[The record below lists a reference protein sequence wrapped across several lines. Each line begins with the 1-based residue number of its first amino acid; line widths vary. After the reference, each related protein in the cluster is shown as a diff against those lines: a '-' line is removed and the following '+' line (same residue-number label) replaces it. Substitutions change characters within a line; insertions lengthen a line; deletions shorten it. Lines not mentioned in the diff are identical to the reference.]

1 MSDQAPAPTAATD
14 LRARRRRRGLIGTV
28 LIFVASYV
36 LPPLIARPIVER
48 ALASALSMPV
58 SIAHLWWRPWAGEV
72 TASRLL
78 LGAQQNQASVE
89 RLTIDADLAR
99 VVHGEIVL
107 DRVVLDKPLATV
119 VLDARYRPELRG
131 FGGDGAAES
140 SLPDFVVRELLVN
153 GGVLTLRYPVQQRTR
168 DAKVQINRLAASDI
182 SVRNAGGELEAAV
195 ALAGSLDGAPLNGEA
210 KLRLAAADRKIDAK
224 VGIKG
229 FAVKGDLIDLPAS
242 LQTFSGKVDA
252 LAKYEADRSSP
263 SGSLVLELR
272 IEEPRLNV
280 GAQTEFG
287 AKLVSMPN
295 TRVDF
300 DKSTVDL
307 GKVTAER
314 PLFTVTLN
322 HAGVARAAQEE
333 DTGSASAWT
342 VKSGQVD
349 LRGGKI
355 QVRRGSAATTLVL
368 KAARWGGV
376 AGQHPTTVTGDAEAE
391 GGGAVVLRGTLA
403 VAPLNTAL
411 KVNLDGLVL
420 PPLAPL
426 VPELP
431 VKISKGTLQ
440 GSLDIEYRNGS
451 PRVLG
456 NLQASDLGSAPPA
469 PNRATQVMAIHT
481 AAVEFVVV
489 PTASPWLDVSSL
501 KLSYPYLMA
510 EQTSQGLFPVSLFS
524 GTDDTP
530 PARSAPTANGDPIS
544 SVRLHHVEIDGG
556 KLEFMDRTLTPAYWA
571 SLTDVSM
578 RLSEA
583 LLPELTI
590 GRFEITGKEDEISP
604 TEIAGTLTP
613 KGLEGRAEVN
623 DLLLES
629 MNPYVA
635 AILGYKATA
644 GRMSLNVVA
653 SPAPPL
659 LKTTTD
665 LVARSIGVEQTGVD
679 LIQSQSG
686 VPLRIALSLIKNS
699 AGEITLQ
706 LPVVVDTGSSS
717 VAVGSIVGQA
727 IRSAII
733 GALTSPLRLL
743 GSLFGLNGAP
753 HAFAIDPIPF
763 AVGSGSLD
771 AMGQE
776 RIAQVGRILQSHPGL
791 LLVAMPQITAADI
804 EQVGADGARDLA
816 GERNAAVRSALVSAS
831 TGPQLEPSRL
841 MLVAWE
847 PSAEAKAIARPGVY
861 VELQAQ

>member
-1 MSDQAPAPTAATD
+1 M
-14 LRARRRRRGLIGTV
+14 
-28 LIFVASYV
+28 
-36 LPPLIARPIVER
+36 PPLIARPIVER

-78 LGAQQNQASVE
+78 LGAEQNQVSVE

-99 VVHGEIVL
+99 VAQGEIVL
-107 DRVVLDKPLATV
+107 DRVVFDKPLATV

-131 FGGDGAAES
+131 FGGDGASES
-140 SLPDFVVRELLVN
+140 SLPDLVVRELLVN
-153 GGVLTLRYPVQQRTR
+153 GGVLTLRYPIQQRTR
-168 DAKVQINRLAASDI
+168 DAKVQINRLAASDV
-182 SVRNAGGELEAAV
+182 SLRNAGGGLEAAV
-195 ALAGSLDGAPLNGEA
+195 ELAGSLDGAPLNGEA
-210 KLRLAAADRKIDAK
+210 KLRLAAADKKIDAK
-224 VGIKG
+224 VDIKG
-229 FAVKGDLIDLPAS
+229 LAVNRNLIDLPAS

-252 LAKYEADRSSP
+252 LAKYEADRSLP
-263 SGSLVLELR
+263 SGALVLELR
-272 IEEPRLNV
+272 IEEPRVNL
-280 GAQTEFG
+280 GAQTELG
-287 AKLVSMPN
+287 AKRVSMPN

-307 GKVTAER
+307 GKVTAEA

-322 HAGVARAAQEE
+322 DAGVARAAEEE
-333 DTGSASAWT
+333 DHGSASVWT
-342 VKSGQVD
+342 VKSGEVE

-355 QVRRGSAATTLVL
+355 QVRRGEAATTLAL

-376 AGQHPTTVTGDAEAE
+376 AGQHPTAVAADAEAE

-403 VAPLNTAL
+403 VAPLNAAL
-411 KVNLDGLVL
+411 RVDLDGLVL
-420 PPLAPL
+420 PPLAQLAPG
-426 VPELP
+426 LP

-440 GSLDIEYRNGS
+440 GRLELEYRSGS
-451 PRVLG
+451 PRLLG
-456 NLQASDLGSAPPA
+456 NLQANDLRSAPPA
-469 PNRATQVMAIHT
+469 PDRETQVIAIHT

-510 EQTSQGLFPVSLFS
+510 ERTSRGLFPISLFS

-530 PARSAPTANGDPIS
+530 SARSARTANGDPIS
-544 SVRLHHVEIDGG
+544 SVRLQQVEIDGG
-556 KLEFMDRTLTPAYWA
+556 KLEFMDRTLNPAYWA
-571 SLTDVSM
+571 SLTDLSM
-578 RLSEA
+578 RLNEA

-590 GRFEITGKEDEISP
+590 GRFEITGKEDELSP
-604 TEIAGTLTP
+604 AEIVGTLTA

-653 SPAPPL
+653 SPVPPL

-665 LVARSIGVEQTGVD
+665 LVAGGIDVEQTGVD

-699 AGEITLQ
+699 AGEITLR
-706 LPVVVDTGSSS
+706 LPVALDTSSRS

-727 IRSAII
+727 IRSAIV

-753 HAFAIDPIPF
+753 HAFAIDPIAF
-763 AVGSGSLD
+763 AVGSGALD

-804 EQVGADGARDLA
+804 KQVGADAARDLA
-816 GERNAAVRSALVSAS
+816 EKRNAAVRSALVSAS
-831 TGPQLEPSRL
+831 TGPRLEPNRL
-841 MLVAWE
+841 TLVAWE

-861 VELQAQ
+861 LELQAQ

>member
-1 MSDQAPAPTAATD
+1 MSDQAPDATSATD
-14 LRARRRRRGLIGTV
+14 LRARRRRCGLIGT
-28 LIFVASYV
+28 LLLLVASYV
-36 LPPLIARPIVER
+36 LPPLIARPILER

-58 SIAHLWWRPWAGEV
+58 SIPHLWWRPWAGEV

-78 LGAQQNQASVE
+78 LGAEQHQVSVD

-99 VVHGEIVL
+99 VVQGEIVL
-107 DRVVLDKPLATV
+107 DRVVFDKPLVTV
-119 VLDARYRPELRG
+119 VLDARYRPEIRG
-131 FGGDGAAES
+131 FSGDGASES
-140 SLPDFVVRELLVN
+140 RLPDFVVRQLLVN

-168 DAKVQINRLAASDI
+168 DAKFQINRLAAADV

-195 ALAGSLDGAPLNGEA
+195 ELAGSLDGASLNGEA
-210 KLRLAAADRKIDAK
+210 KLRLAAANRKIDAK

-229 FAVKGDLIDLPAS
+229 FVVNRNLIDLPAS

-272 IEEPRLNV
+272 IEEPHFNV
-280 GAQTEFG
+280 GAQTELG
-287 AKLVSMPN
+287 AMRVSMPN

-307 GKVTAER
+307 GTVTAET

-322 HAGVARAAQEE
+322 DAGVARAAEEE
-333 DTGSASAWT
+333 DNGAASAWT
-342 VKSGQVD
+342 VKSGEVD

-355 QVRRGSAATTLVL
+355 QVRRGAATTTLAL

-376 AGQHPTTVTGDAEAE
+376 AGHHPTAVAADAEAE

-403 VAPLNTAL
+403 VAPLNAAL
-411 KVNLDGLVL
+411 NVHLDGLVL
-420 PPLAPL
+420 TPLAQL

-431 VKISKGTLQ
+431 VTISKGTLQ
-440 GSLDIEYRNGS
+440 GTLDLDYKNGS

-456 NLQASDLGSAPPA
+456 NLQASDLRTAPPA
-469 PNRATQVMAIHT
+469 PNRDTQVMAIHT
-481 AAVEFVVV
+481 ATVEFVVV

-510 EQTSQGLFPVSLFS
+510 ERTSRGLFPVSLFS

-530 PARSAPTANGDPIS
+530 PARSARTANGDPIS
-544 SVRLHHVEIDGG
+544 SVRLHQVEIDGG
-556 KLEFMDRTLTPAYWA
+556 KLEFMDSTLNPAYWA
-571 SLTDVSM
+571 SLTDISM
-578 RLSEA
+578 RLNEA
-583 LLPELTI
+583 LLPALTI

-604 TEIAGTLTP
+604 TEIAGMLTP
-613 KGLEGRAEVN
+613 EGLEGRAAVT

-644 GRMSLNVVA
+644 GRMSLHVVA

-665 LVARSIGVEQTGVD
+665 LVAGSIGVEQTGVD

-686 VPLRIALSLIKNS
+686 VPLRIALSLLKNL
-699 AGEITLQ
+699 AGEVTLQ
-706 LPVVVDTGSSS
+706 LPVAVDTSARS
-717 VAVGSIVGQA
+717 VEVGSIVGQA
-727 IRSAII
+727 IRSAIVS
-733 GALTSPLRLL
+733 ALTSPLRLL
-743 GSLFGLNGAP
+743 GSLFGVNGAP

-763 AVGSGSLD
+763 AVGSGSVD

-776 RIAQVGRILQSHPGL
+776 RIAQVARILQSHPGL
-791 LLVAMPQITAADI
+791 ILVAMPQITAADI

-816 GERNAAVRSALVSAS
+816 EKRNAAVRSALVSAS
-831 TGPQLEPSRL
+831 TGPRLEPNRL

-847 PSAEAKAIARPGVY
+847 PSAAAKAIARPGVY

>member
-1 MSDQAPAPTAATD
+1 M
-14 LRARRRRRGLIGTV
+14 
-28 LIFVASYV
+28 
-36 LPPLIARPIVER
+36 
-48 ALASALSMPV
+48 
-58 SIAHLWWRPWAGEV
+58 
-72 TASRLL
+72 
-78 LGAQQNQASVE
+78 
-89 RLTIDADLAR
+89 
-99 VVHGEIVL
+99 
-107 DRVVLDKPLATV
+107 
-119 VLDARYRPELRG
+119 
-131 FGGDGAAES
+131 
-140 SLPDFVVRELLVN
+140 
-153 GGVLTLRYPVQQRTR
+153 
-168 DAKVQINRLAASDI
+168 
-182 SVRNAGGELEAAV
+182 
-195 ALAGSLDGAPLNGEA
+195 
-210 KLRLAAADRKIDAK
+210 
-224 VGIKG
+224 
-229 FAVKGDLIDLPAS
+229 
-242 LQTFSGKVDA
+242 
-252 LAKYEADRSSP
+252 
-263 SGSLVLELR
+263 
-272 IEEPRLNV
+272 
-280 GAQTEFG
+280 
-287 AKLVSMPN
+287 
-295 TRVDF
+295 
-300 DKSTVDL
+300 
-307 GKVTAER
+307 
-314 PLFTVTLN
+314 
-322 HAGVARAAQEE
+322 
-333 DTGSASAWT
+333 
-342 VKSGQVD
+342 
-349 LRGGKI
+349 
-355 QVRRGSAATTLVL
+355 
-368 KAARWGGV
+368 
-376 AGQHPTTVTGDAEAE
+376 
-391 GGGAVVLRGTLA
+391 LRGTLA
-403 VAPLNTAL
+403 VAPLNAAL

-420 PPLAPL
+420 TPLAQL

-440 GSLDIEYRNGS
+440 GTLDLEYKNGS

-456 NLQASDLGSAPPA
+456 NLQASDLRSAPPA

-510 EQTSQGLFPVSLFS
+510 EQTSRGLFPVSLFS

-544 SVRLHHVEIDGG
+544 SVRLQHVEIDGG
-556 KLEFMDRTLTPAYWA
+556 KLEFMDRTLNPAYWA
-571 SLTDVSM
+571 SLTDISM
-578 RLSEA
+578 RLNEA

-686 VPLRIALSLIKNS
+686 VPLRIALSLIKNL

-706 LPVVVDTGSSS
+706 LPVAVDTSSRS

-727 IRSAII
+727 IRSAIV

-816 GERNAAVRSALVSAS
+816 GKRNAAVRSALVSAS
-831 TGPQLEPSRL
+831 TGPQLEPNRL